1 MYQVVKRDGKVVDF
15 NISKISAAITKAF
28 VALNKQY
35 HPSVIDLISL
45 HVTSDFESKIKDG
58 KITVEE
64 IQDSVEKVL
73 SEAGYADVAKAYIL
87 YRRQREKVRNINSAL
102 LNYKDLVD
110 NYLKINDW
118 RVKENST
125 VTYSVGG
132 LILSNSGAITANY
145 WLSEVYDDEIAQAH
159 RSAALH
165 LHDLSML
172 TGYCAGWSLKQLIQE
187 GLGGVPGKITSSPAN
202 HLSTLCNQMVNFL
215 GIMQNEWAGAQA
227 FSSFDT
233 YLAPFVKVDNL
244 SQKEVKQCV
253 QSFVYGVNT
262 PSRWGTQAPF
272 SNITLDWTVPN
283 DLKNLPAIIG
293 GKEMDFTYGDCQKE
307 MDMVNKAFIEI
318 MIEGDANGRGFQ
330 YPIPTYS
337 ITRDFDWSESE
348 NNKLL
353 FEMTAKYGTPYFS
366 NYINSDMEPS
376 DVRSMCCRLRL
387 DLRELRKKSG
397 GFFGSGE
404 STGSI
409 GVVTINM
416 PRIAYL
422 AADEADFYKRL
433 DNLMDIAARSL
444 KTKRTVIT
452 RLLDQGLY
460 PYTKRYLG
468 TFNNHFSTI
477 GLIGMN
483 EVGLNA
489 KWLRADLTDPK
500 VQRFTRDVLNHM
512 RERLSDYQEK
522 YGDLYNLE
530 ATPAESTTYRFAK
543 HDKEEF
549 PDIITANMN
558 GTPYYTNSSHLPVGF
573 TEDVFSALD
582 IQDDLQTLYTSGT
595 VFHAFLGEKL
605 PDWKA
610 AANLVRK
617 IAENYKL
624 PYYTMSPTYSVCRD
638 HGYLTGEQF
647 KCPICG
653 QTTEVYSRITG
664 YYRPVQNWNDG
675 KAQEYKDRMVYNIGR
690 SVLKHV
696 GPNPAPVDEEPVIVT
711 KDDLSIT
718 EKLATAQEIAAAVG
732 GEQEALAQA
741 APKAV
746 ELKPLDFAAAPAAAA
761 GGMRMAPAPAEDEVQ
776 AYLFKTPTCPNCR
789 AAGALLDKAGIAYTA
804 LNANEEKELVEK
816 FGVKQAPT
824 LVLVH
829 GDSFEKYRGVS
840 DIKGWLM
847 ANVKR

>member
-1 MYQVVKRDGKVVDF
+1 MYQVVKRDGKVTEFD
-15 NISKISAAITKAF
+15 IRKISAAITKAF
-28 VALNKQY
+28 EAQNKQY
-35 HPSVIDLISL
+35 HPGVMDMLAL
-45 HVTSDFESKIKDG
+45 RVTSDFEPKIKDG
-58 KITVEE
+58 LISVED
-64 IQDSVEKVL
+64 IQDSAEKVL
-73 SEAGYADVAKAYIL
+73 SEAGYSDIAKAYIL
-87 YRRQREKVRNINSAL
+87 YRKQREKVRNVNSAL

-145 WLSEVYDDEIAQAH
+145 WLSEIYDPEIAEAH
-159 RSAALH
+159 RSAAIH
-165 LHDLSML
+165 IHDLSML
-172 TGYCAGWSLKQLIQE
+172 TGYCAGWSLRQLIQE
-187 GLGGVPGKITSSPAN
+187 GLGGVPGKITSSPPG

-283 DLKNLPAIIG
+283 DMKDLPAIVG
-293 GKEMDFTYGDCQKE
+293 GKEQDFTYGECQKE

-337 ITRDFDWSESE
+337 ITRNFDWSESE

-404 STGSI
+404 STGSV
-409 GVVTINM
+409 GVVTINL

-422 AADEADFYKRL
+422 ASDEKDFYARL
-433 DNLMDIAARSL
+433 DRLMDISARSL

-452 RLLDQGLY
+452 KLLDNGLY

-468 TFNNHFSTI
+468 TFANHFSTI

-500 VQRFTRDVLNHM
+500 TQKFAQDVLNHM
-512 RERLSDYQEK
+512 RERLSDYQEQ

-543 HDKEEF
+543 HDKDEF
-549 PDIITANMN
+549 PDIITANEN
-558 GTPYYTNSSHLPVGF
+558 GTPYYTNSSHLPVGY

-582 IQDDLQTLYTSGT
+582 IQDELQTLYTSGT

-624 PYYTMSPTYSVCRD
+624 PYYTMSPTYSVCKD
-638 HGYLTGEQF
+638 HGYLTGEQYT
-647 KCPICG
+647 CPHCG
-653 QTTEVYSRITG
+653 EKTEVYSRITG

-675 KAQEYKDRMVYNIGR
+675 KAQEFKDRRVYDIGR
-690 SVLKHV
+690 SRLGHD
-696 GPNPAPVDEEPVIVT
+696 GPLNVQP
-711 KDDLSIT
+711 
-718 EKLATAQEIAAAVG
+718 
-732 GEQEALAQA
+732 QA
-741 APKAV
+741 
-746 ELKPLDFAAAPAAAA
+746 EAA
-761 GGMRMAPAPAEDEVQ
+761 GTCTCTMEGEVL
-776 AYLFKTPTCPNCR
+776 LFATKTCPNCKQ
-789 AAGALLDKAGIAYTA
+789 AEKLLTEAGIAYRKVLA
-804 LNANEEKELVEK
+804 EENADLAAQY
-816 FGVKQAPT
+816 GIRQAPT
-824 LVLVH
+824 LVIDGAETQKIVGLGAVRKFI
-829 GDSFEKYRGVS
+829 SEQ
-840 DIKGWLM
+840 
-847 ANVKR
+847 

>member
-1 MYQVVKRDGKVVDF
+1 MYQVIKRDGATVDF
-15 NISKISAAITKAF
+15 DISKISAAMTKAF
-28 VALNKQY
+28 DAVGRQY
-35 HPSVIDLISL
+35 HPSVINLLALQVSADY
-45 HVTSDFESKIKDG
+45 ESKIKDNC
-58 KITVEE
+58 ITVED

-73 SEAGYADVAKAYIL
+73 SETGYSDVAKAYIL
-87 YRRQREKVRNINSAL
+87 YRKQREKLRNVGSAL

-110 NYLKINDW
+110 NYLQINDW

-145 WLSEVYDDEIAQAH
+145 WLSEIYDQEIAEAH
-159 RSAALH
+159 RSAAIH

-187 GLGGVPGKITSSPAN
+187 GLGGVPGKITSSPAG

-244 SQKEVKQCV
+244 SQKEVKQCI
-253 QSFVYGVNT
+253 QSFIYGVNT

-272 SNITLDWTVPN
+272 SNITLDWVVPA
-283 DLKNLPAIIG
+283 DLADQPAIVG
-293 GKEMDFTYGDCQKE
+293 GKEMDFTYGDCKKE

-337 ITRDFDWSESE
+337 ITRNFDWSETE

-409 GVVTINM
+409 GVVTINL

-422 AADEADFYKRL
+422 AKDEADFYEQL
-433 DNLMDIAARSL
+433 DKLMDIAARSL
-444 KTKRTVIT
+444 KTKRVVIT
-452 RLLDQGLY
+452 QLLENGLY

-468 TFNNHFSTI
+468 TFANHFSTI

-489 KWLRADLTDPK
+489 KWLRADLTDER
-500 VQRFTRDVLNHM
+500 VQKFAQEVLDHM
-512 RERLSDYQEK
+512 RDRLSDYQEM

-543 HDKEEF
+543 HDKERY
-549 PDIITANMN
+549 PDIITANEN
-558 GTPYYTNSSHLPVGF
+558 GTPYYTNSSHLPVGY
-573 TEDVFSALD
+573 TEDIFTALEV
-582 IQDDLQTLYTSGT
+582 QDELQTRYTSGT

-605 PDWKA
+605 PDWQA
-610 AANLVRK
+610 AAALVRK
-617 IAENYKL
+617 IAENFKL
-624 PYYTMSPTYSVCRD
+624 PYYTMSPTYSVCAE
-638 HGYLTGEQF
+638 HGYLVGEQHV
-647 KCPICG
+647 CPHCG
-653 QTTEVYSRITG
+653 KKTEVYSRITG
-664 YYRPVQNWNDG
+664 YYRPVQNWNVG
-675 KAQEYKDRMVYNIGR
+675 KSQEFKDRKVYNVAS
-690 SVLKHV
+690 SVLKSTV
-696 GPNPAPVDEEPVIVT
+696 NKVLEE
-711 KDDLSIT
+711 
-718 EKLATAQEIAAAVG
+718 
-732 GEQEALAQA
+732 
-741 APKAV
+741 V
-746 ELKPLDFAAAPAAAA
+746 EAPACTCEEVK
-761 GGMRMAPAPAEDEVQ
+761 EDAKVM
-776 AYLFKTPTCPNCR
+776 LISRVTCPNCR
-789 AAGALLDKAGIAYTA
+789 VAEGLLTKAGVAYEKHIA
-804 LNANEEKELVEK
+804 EEDLDLCRKY
-816 FGVKQAPT
+816 GVKGAPT
-824 LVLVH
+824 LIITDGENFQSYYSVP
-829 GDSFEKYRGVS
+829 EIKKYLAS
-840 DIKGWLM
+840 M
-847 ANVKR
+847 